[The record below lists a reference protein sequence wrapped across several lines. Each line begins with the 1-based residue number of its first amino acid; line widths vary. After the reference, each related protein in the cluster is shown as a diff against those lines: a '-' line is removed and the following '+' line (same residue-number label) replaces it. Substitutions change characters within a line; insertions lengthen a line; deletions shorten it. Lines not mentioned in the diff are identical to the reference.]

1 MAAVTV
7 DKFGE
12 SNAQRLFAEYTRAN
26 LPTFREFAIALV
38 DAQTCSSKD
47 KKEYF
52 AREIKKA
59 TTKDKILKIVTN
71 IMLAGEGLA
80 VVS

>member
-1 MAAVTV
+1 MAQVKN
-7 DKFGE
+7 DMFGDA
-12 SNAQRLFAEYTRAN
+12 NAQRLFREYGRAN

-38 DAQTCSSKD
+38 EAQTVSSKD
-47 KKEYF
+47 KKAYF
-52 AREIKKA
+52 AREIQKA

-71 IMLAGEGLA
+71 VMLAGEGLA